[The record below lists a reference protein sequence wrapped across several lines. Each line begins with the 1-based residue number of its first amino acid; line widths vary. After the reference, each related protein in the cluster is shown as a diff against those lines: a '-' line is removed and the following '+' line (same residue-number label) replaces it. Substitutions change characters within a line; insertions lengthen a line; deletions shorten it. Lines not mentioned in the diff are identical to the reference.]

1 MMQDKSLLLKLG
13 GVVIGMA
20 LIYLLAAVVVPKVM
34 VTLTKAAPT
43 TKVSLNS
50 SYFIGGKVLAV
61 ADGKEA
67 CVVNVFV
74 LDETGKGISG
84 RGVELMG
91 VGEPQTE
98 VSGADGLATFEVK
111 SSKEGQFV
119 LEASIEGTPL
129 PRTVKVT
136 FRN

>member
-84 RGVELMG
+84 RGVELTG

-119 LEASIEGTPL
+119 LEASIEGTSL